1 MVRRFLGLVLV
12 GVSVF
17 CLTGCETFNE
27 AFKQALE
34 EGSNSENPNS
44 EDYRPKFVVSIN
56 SVVEYP
62 RAGDLE
68 REIEGIDGKS
78 VWINSVPIFSS
89 MNISDARVVARPGN
103 PDLCDLQFK
112 TDRAGKLKWQ
122 VVSGNHRGD
131 AVAFVV
137 DGVYFGSFMPESLD
151 DDNSDWIT
159 VRVGID
165 SVTAN
170 GIAKYAK
177 KNYTHSHP
185 NTASWF

>member
-103 PDLCDLQFK
+103 PDLCDPAVQ
-112 TDRAGKLKWQ
+112 DRPGGQTEMAGGFRQ
-122 VVSGNHRGD
+122 SSRRRGR
-131 AVAFVV
+131 
-137 DGVYFGSFMPESLD
+137 
-151 DDNSDWIT
+151 
-159 VRVGID
+159 VRGGRGLFRLVH
-165 SVTAN
+165 A
-170 GIAKYAK
+170 GIAGR
-177 KNYTHSHP
+177 
-185 NTASWF
+185 

>member
-1 MVRRFLGLVLV
+1 MVRRFLQLVLV
-12 GVSVF
+12 GLSVLY
-17 CLTGCETFNE
+17 LTGCETFNE
-27 AFKQALE
+27 AFRQALE
-34 EGSNSENPNS
+34 EGADSENPNS

-68 REIEGIDGKS
+68 REIEGIDGRS

-89 MNISDARVVARPGN
+89 MNISEARVVARPGN

-122 VVSGNHRGD
+122 VVSGNHRD
-131 AVAFVV
+131 EAVAFVV
-137 DGVYFGSFMPESLD
+137 DGVYFGSFLPESLD
-151 DDNSDWIT
+151 DDSSDWIT
-159 VRVGID
+159 ARVGID

-177 KNYTHSHP
+177 KNYIHYHP
-185 NTASWF
+185 NTTSWF

>member
-68 REIEGIDGKS
+68 REIEGI
-78 VWINSVPIFSS
+78 
-89 MNISDARVVARPGN
+89 
-103 PDLCDLQFK
+103 
-112 TDRAGKLKWQ
+112 
-122 VVSGNHRGD
+122 
-131 AVAFVV
+131 
-137 DGVYFGSFMPESLD
+137 
-151 DDNSDWIT
+151 
-159 VRVGID
+159 
-165 SVTAN
+165 
-170 GIAKYAK
+170 
-177 KNYTHSHP
+177 
-185 NTASWF
+185 